1 MGGPCAQVCIL
12 LATFVI
18 SGLGGDSGCD
28 VGYQCLSRDVCVSYQ
43 SKFDDLQTAK
53 KLKGKK
59 SLEYQAILT
68 RLKSY
73 ICNEKERKVCCDK
86 SKQSKATTTSSSTTS
101 TTTTTTTTTSPY
113 TFDKKSW
120 PTFVPDINANGECGL
135 TGDAAFILSEYK
147 HCFCRFSL
155 SSLRQ
160 MERTRCLVSSPGSP
174 S

>member
-1 MGGPCAQVCIL
+1 MGIPYAQVCIL

-59 SLEYQAILT
+59 SSEYRAILT

-73 ICNEKERKVCCDK
+73 ICNEKEKKVCCDK
-86 SKQSKATTTSSSTTS
+86 SKQSKATTTSSSTTIATTTS
-101 TTTTTTTTTSPY
+101 TTTTTPY

-135 TGDAAFILSEYK
+135 TGDAAFILSE
-147 HCFCRFSL
+147 
-155 SSLRQ
+155 
-160 MERTRCLVSSPGSP
+160 
-174 S
+174 